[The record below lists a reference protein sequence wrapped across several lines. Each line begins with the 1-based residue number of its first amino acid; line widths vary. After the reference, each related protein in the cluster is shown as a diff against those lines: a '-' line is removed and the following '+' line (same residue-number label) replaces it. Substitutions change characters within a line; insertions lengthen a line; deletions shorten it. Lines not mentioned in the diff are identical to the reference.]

1 MNFMIKS
8 LIMYWSQ
15 VKCFILNPLSYI
27 RQKEDEMIKIFP
39 KGFPVIT
46 HYDEE
51 RVLKLRMNSGC

>member
-1 MNFMIKS
+1 M
-8 LIMYWSQ
+8 
-15 VKCFILNPLSYI
+15 KCFILNPLSYI